1 LTQVKHASVG
11 IGKDVDNMTEKKN
24 YQVIHG
30 SPLGYELSEDECRT
44 LLDVMDVHRLKDA
57 EVLVEEGAEDNALHL
72 LASGEL
78 AVTKTTA
85 GGDSL
90 MLHTMRPGE
99 LAGAMGFVDGITRSA
114 TLHALGD
121 AVIYSLERD
130 AFETLVER
138 HPRLIYHIMRAITR
152 TAHTALLGM
161 NQQVGEL
168 TNYIMKQHGR
178 Y

>member
-1 LTQVKHASVG
+1 MAEEKRFQVVRDSA
-11 IGKDVDNMTEKKN
+11 
-24 YQVIHG
+24 
-30 SPLGYELSEDECRT
+30 LGHELSEDECRT
-44 LLDVMDVHRLKDA
+44 LLEVMDVHRLEDG
-57 EVLVEEGAEDNALHL
+57 ELLVEEGAVDNAVHV

-78 AVTKTTA
+78 AVIKKMA
-85 GGDSL
+85 GGDFSI
-90 MLHTMRPGE
+90 LHTMSPGE
-99 LAGAMGFVDGITRSA
+99 LAGAMGFVDGIARSVGLKA
-114 TLHALGD
+114 VGD
-121 AVIYSLERD
+121 TVVYSLQRD
-130 AFETLVER
+130 AFETLVEQ

>member
-1 LTQVKHASVG
+1 M
-11 IGKDVDNMTEKKN
+11 MTEKKKF
-24 YQVIHG
+24 QVIHD
-30 SPLGYELSEDECRT
+30 SPLGRELNEGQCRT
-44 LLDVMDVHRLKDA
+44 LLDVMDVRRLKDG
-57 EVLVEEGAEDNALHL
+57 EVLVEEAAEDNALHL

-78 AVTKTTA
+78 AVTKTMA
-85 GGDSL
+85 GGDTL
-90 MLHTMRPGE
+90 TLHKMKAGE
-99 LAGAMGFVDGITRSA
+99 LAGAMGFVDGIARTAS
-114 TLHALGD
+114 LHAVGD

-130 AFETLVER
+130 AFETLVEQ
-138 HPRLIYHIMRAITR
+138 HPRLVYHIMRAITR